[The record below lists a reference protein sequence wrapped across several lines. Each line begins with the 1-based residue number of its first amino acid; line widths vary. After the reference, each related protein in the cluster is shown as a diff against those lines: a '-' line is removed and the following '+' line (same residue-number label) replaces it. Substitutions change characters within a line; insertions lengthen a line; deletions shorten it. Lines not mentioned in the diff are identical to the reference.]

1 MKRQVLVC
9 ILMAAGLLSSA
20 LGGTFNGLSF
30 SDSGNVVPGEWTSQ
44 FTKAKSLAES
54 KNIPLVCCWASS
66 SCGYCKNLASYLRSS
81 TVANWCKQRQFVLV
95 FVVDQKTADAQK
107 AHDFARIGSS
117 FPYCRVKWTK
127 DLDGN
132 PVNTAWCERTSAA
145 HFIDKVDQ
153 ATGMGK
159 YAAHY
164 TLTVASSLAGCTV
177 SGGGSYRGGTAV
189 KLTAKAAGNA
199 VFAGWYL
206 ANKTLLSQEPS
217 YSYTMPNDKGAS
229 VTGRFIAKTD
239 DWAKLAYSSEPKA
252 QYPRDTAIT
261 AITVTGTGGSRPTVS
276 VKGLPSGV
284 RFSSGKISGTPRKS
298 GLYTWTGQVKT
309 AGGAVATKTS
319 AVAVVAAGQSVVRVN
334 TDDAAAGKVSGS
346 GVYTCGKSVKLKATA
361 KKGYVF
367 SCWLDAANQAVSP
380 RASHTVAAPAKEKA
394 EATYRAVFV
403 TKQADLASIGLKVD
417 GKALVSTVT
426 VTNAVEQGVQFS
438 WPVVAAASSVTTVTA
453 SGLPSG
459 VKLVKTLVDKAD
471 KLYSYALAGAPTA
484 ASKTDKRTGLVKP
497 TVAKV
502 TVKTAGGNK
511 VTYRVAF
518 LISPLPAWAYGT
530 FAGVAAA
537 TADGWGPG
545 AASMSAKSSGTLGG
559 KFAFGGTNWSWSVKG
574 YARHVKPSV
583 VKPGNPAEW
592 YEVEATAK
600 ASRRT
605 MPLTLTVEPGWIAY
619 GGTDFS
625 RCSQAV
631 GAAGGCAISLHRDF
645 WKDHLAL
652 PPLKTGRFAVPGQPG
667 LAFKLTSTGKV
678 TFSGK
683 LTDGKKVTS
692 STIAFID
699 EDSVCRAWL
708 IAPASK
714 TYAGHLEKIDVPFM
728 EEN

>member
-1 MKRQVLVC
+1 MKRLILVC
-9 ILMAAGLLSSA
+9 IITVAGLLSSA
-20 LGGTFNGLSF
+20 FGGTFNGLSF
-30 SDSGNVVPGEWTSQ
+30 SDSGEVVPGEWTSQ
-44 FTKAKSLAES
+44 FGKAKSLAES
-54 KNIPLVCCWASS
+54 KNLPLVCCWVSS
-66 SCGYCKNLASYLRSS
+66 KCGYCKNLASFMKSS
-81 TVANWCKQRQFVLV
+81 TVTTWRKQRKFVMV

-107 AHDFARIGSS
+107 AHDFARIGSN

-127 DLDGN
+127 DLDGR

-159 YAAHY
+159 YTAHY
-164 TLTVASSLAGCTV
+164 TLSLSSSLAGCTV

-189 KLTAKAAGNA
+189 KLVAKAAKDT
-199 VFAGWYL
+199 VFSGWYL
-206 ANKTLLSQEPS
+206 SNKTLKSQEPK
-217 YSYTMPNDKGAS
+217 YSYVMPDDKGAS
-229 VTGRFIAKTD
+229 ITGRFIAKKD
-239 DWAKLAYSSEPKA
+239 DLAKLTYSPEPKS
-252 QYPRDTAIT
+252 QYPRDKAIT
-261 AITVTGTGGSRPTVS
+261 AITVTGEGLSKPTVA

-284 RFSSGKISGTPRKS
+284 KFSSGKISGTPKKS

-319 AVAVVAAGQSVVRVN
+319 TVAVVAAGQSVVRVV

-367 SCWLDAANQAVSP
+367 SRWLDAANKTVSP
-380 RASHTVAAPAKEKA
+380 RASHTVAAPAKERD
-394 EATYRAVFV
+394 EASYRAVFV
-403 TKQADLASIGLKVD
+403 TKKEDLDSIRVKVD
-417 GKALVSTVT
+417 GTALVPAVT

-438 WPVVAAASSVTTVTA
+438 LPVVADASSVTTVTA

-484 ASKTDKRTGLVKP
+484 ASKTDKKTGQVKP

-502 TVKTAGGNK
+502 TVKTVGGNK

-518 LISPLPAWAYGT
+518 VIAPLPAWAYGT
-530 FAGVAAA
+530 FVGAAAA

-545 AASMSAKSSGTLGG
+545 AASMSAKSSGALSG
-559 KFAFGGTNWSWSVKG
+559 KFAFGGANWSWSVKG
-574 YARHVKPSV
+574 YARHVKPAV
-583 VKPGNPAEW
+583 VKTGVPAEW

-600 ASRRT
+600 SGRQT
-605 MPLTLTVEPGWIAY
+605 MPLALTVAPGWIAD
-619 GGTDFS
+619 GGVDFS
-625 RCSQAV
+625 RCSDAV
-631 GAAGGCAISLHRDF
+631 GAAGDCAISLHRNF
-645 WKDHLAL
+645 WKDHLPL
-652 PPLKTGRFAVPGQPG
+652 PPLMTGRFVVPGQPNVS
-667 LAFKLTSTGKV
+667 FKLTSDGKV

-683 LTDGKKVTS
+683 LADGKKVSS
-692 STIAFID
+692 STTAFID
-699 EDSVCRAWL
+699 EDFMCRAWL
-708 IAPASK
+708 IVPTSK
-714 TYAGHLEKIDVPFM
+714 TYAGYLEKIDIPFK

>member
-1 MKRQVLVC
+1 MKRRVLVC

-20 LGGTFNGLSF
+20 FGGTFNGLSF
-30 SDSGNVVPGEWTSQ
+30 SDSGEVVPGEWTSQ
-44 FTKAKSLAES
+44 FSKAKSLAEAR
-54 KNIPLVCCWASS
+54 NIPLVCCWVSS
-66 SCGYCKNLASYLRSS
+66 SCGYCKRLASYLSS
-81 TVANWCKQRQFVLV
+81 DEVISWRKQRKFILV
-95 FVVDQKTADAQK
+95 FAQDKGTDDARNAYVF
-107 AHDFARIGSS
+107 AHIGSS

-127 DLDGN
+127 DLDGK

-145 HFIDKVDQ
+145 HFIDMVDQ

-164 TLTVASSLAGCTV
+164 TLTLSSSLAGCTV
-177 SGGGSYRGGTAV
+177 SGGGSYRGGTTV
-189 KLTAKAAGNA
+189 KLTAKAAKNT

-206 ANKTLLSQEPS
+206 SNKTLLSQETK
-217 YSYTMPNDKGAS
+217 YSYVMPNTKGAS
-229 VTGRFIAKTD
+229 ITGRFIAKAD
-239 DWAKLAYSSEPKA
+239 DWAKIVYSSEPKV
-252 QYPRDTAIT
+252 QYPRDKAIT
-261 AITVTGTGGSRPTVS
+261 AITVTGTGGSKPTVS

-284 RFSSGKISGTPRKS
+284 KFSSGKISGTPKKS

-309 AGGAVATKTS
+309 AGGAVVTKTS
-319 AVAVVAAGQSVVRVN
+319 SVAVVAAGQSVVRVK

-367 SCWLDAANQAVSP
+367 SCWLDAANQTVSP

-394 EATYRAVFV
+394 EAVYRAVFV
-403 TKQADLASIGLKVD
+403 TKKEDLDSIKLKVD
-417 GKALVSTVT
+417 GKSLVSTVT
-426 VTNAVEQGVQFS
+426 VTNAVEQGVQFA
-438 WPVVAAASSVTTVTA
+438 WPVVADARSVTTVTA

-471 KLYSYALAGAPTA
+471 KLYAYALSGAPTA
-484 ASKTDKRTGLVKP
+484 ASKTDKKTGLVKP

-502 TVKTAGGNK
+502 TVKTVGGNK

-518 LISPLPAWAYGT
+518 LIAPLPAWAYGT
-530 FAGVAAA
+530 FVGADCAS
-537 TADGWGPG
+537 ADGWGPG
-545 AASMSAKSSGTLGG
+545 AASMSAKSSGTLSG
-559 KFAFGGTNWSWSVKG
+559 KFAFGGTNWTWSVKG

-583 VKPGNPAEW
+583 VKPGDPKEW

-605 MPLTLTVEPGWIAY
+605 MSLSLAVEPGWIAY

-631 GAAGGCAISLHRDF
+631 GTAGGCAISLHRDF
-645 WKDHLAL
+645 WKDRLAL
-652 PPLKTGRFAVPGQPG
+652 PPLMTGRFVVPGQPG
-667 LAFKLTSTGKV
+667 VTFKLTSAGKV

-683 LTDGKKVTS
+683 LADGKKVSS
-692 STIAFID
+692 STTAFID
-699 EDSVCRAWL
+699 DDLACRAWL

-714 TYAGHLEKIDVPFM
+714 TYAGHLEKIDIPFK